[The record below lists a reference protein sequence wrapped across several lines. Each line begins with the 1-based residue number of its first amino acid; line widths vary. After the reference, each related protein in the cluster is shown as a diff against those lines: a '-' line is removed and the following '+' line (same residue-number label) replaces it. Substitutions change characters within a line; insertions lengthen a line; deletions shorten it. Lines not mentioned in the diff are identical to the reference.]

1 MTAAEKPLSTSLA
14 RPDLA
19 RLWTD
24 AVEYAIDAA
33 QRTVLFWDVMRQRGN
48 QYEEEQKRATP
59 NVLSLPYE
67 IVMDGRT
74 LPRPVNYGLVRI
86 VPPADVA
93 IDRKKRPFV
102 IIDPRAG
109 HGPGIGGF
117 KADSEIG
124 VAMRAGHPCY
134 LVGFGPTPV
143 PGQTI
148 EDVAVAEAAFL
159 ERVIELHP
167 EADGKPAVIGNCQAG
182 WAVMM
187 LAAVRPDL
195 FGPIII
201 AGSPLSYWNGVHGA
215 NPMRYTGGLLGG
227 SWMAALA
234 SDLGNGTF
242 DGASLVQNFENLNP
256 ANTLWTKQ
264 YNLFS
269 KIDTEVPRY
278 LEFEKYWDVP
288 TRLTAA
294 EIQFIVDKLFVGN
307 KLASGDMVTSD
318 GIRIDLRAIRSPIIV
333 FCSRGDN
340 ITPPQ
345 QALGWILDLYGSVD
359 EIRMYGQTIVYAVH
373 ESVGHLG
380 IFVSGAI
387 ARKEHD
393 EFASNIDLID
403 VLPPGLYEAV
413 LQEKA
418 PDAFNAA
425 LAHGNYIARF
435 EARTLDDIRA
445 LGENDDHDERCFA
458 TVARLSKINR
468 GLYRTLASPF
478 VRATTNE
485 FVAEALRRLQPL
497 RLQNELASDKNPLMR
512 PIAALADQVRKAR
525 RPAAPENIFLEWQ
538 EEVSNRIIESLNAWR
553 DMRDRIYEQIFFGI
567 YSFPAL
573 QAAVG
578 EGTSEEPPRRRH
590 LKEPMHQGA
599 IERQIAELKARM
611 AQGGI
616 REAAI
621 RAMLYVAGSDVTADE
636 RMFSVLRQIRAEQGY
651 DMSLPELKALVREQF
666 FMLRVDEEAAIS
678 AIHRLA
684 MREPERIPEVLGIL
698 TRVSTATGA
707 LSGEQATRL
716 ARVERLFEKAS
727 ARPFAAP
734 AKSSRALEFRRA
746 GRRRVLGHSEETG
759 DAAVDAKAADT
770 RGSDTVLPEKME

>member
-1 MTAAEKPLSTSLA
+1 MTVAEKPLSTSLA
-14 RPDLA
+14 RLDLV

-24 AVEYAIDAA
+24 AIEYAIDAA
-33 QRTVLFWDVMRQRGN
+33 QRTALFWDVMRQRGN
-48 QYEEEQKRATP
+48 QYEEEQRRATP

-86 VPPADVA
+86 VPPADVE

-102 IIDPRAG
+102 IVDPRAG

-148 EDVAVAEAAFL
+148 EDVAFAEAAFL

-264 YNLFS
+264 YNLYS
-269 KIDTEVPRY
+269 KIDTEGPRY

-307 KLASGDMVTSD
+307 KLSSGDIVTTD
-318 GIRIDLRAIRSPIIV
+318 GTRVDLRAIRSPIVV
-333 FCSRGDN
+333 FCSKGDN

-359 EIRMYGQTIVYAVH
+359 DIRMHGQTIVYAIH

-387 ARKEHD
+387 ARKEHN

-413 LQEKA
+413 LQAKT

-458 TVARLSKINR
+458 TVARLSEINY

-485 FVAEALRRLQPL
+485 FAAEALRRLQPL
-497 RLQNELASDKNPLMR
+497 RLQNELASDNNPLMR
-512 PIAALADQVRKAR
+512 PIAALADQIRKAR
-525 RPAAPENIFLEWQ
+525 RPAAPDNIFMEWQ

-553 DMRDRIYEQIFFGI
+553 DMRDRTYEQIFFGI
-567 YSFPAL
+567 YSLPAL

-578 EGTSEEPPRRRH
+578 EGTSAEPPRRRH

-616 REAAI
+616 REATI
-621 RAMLYVAGSDVTADE
+621 RAMLYVAGADVTADE
-636 RMFSVLRQIRAEQGY
+636 RMFAVLGQIRAEQGY

-666 FMLRVDEEAAIS
+666 FMLCVDEEAAIS
-678 AIHRLA
+678 AIRSLA

-698 TRVSTATGA
+698 TRVSMATGA

-716 ARVERLFEKAS
+716 ARVERMFEKAS
-727 ARPFAAP
+727 APPFAALT
-734 AKSSRALEFRRA
+734 KSSRALEFRRA
-746 GRRRVLGHSEETG
+746 GRGKVLGHSQETG
-759 DAAVDAKAADT
+759 DAPVDAKAADT
-770 RGSDTVLPEKME
+770 HGSDTVLPEKMK